1 MGCFFCPVAPV
12 IVWKIDPK
20 RLEKDAIQ
28 IVIITVGINV
38 LVSDK
43 MNFKI
48 SIIWDNNELF
58 IMVKGVVY

>member
-48 SIIWDNNELF
+48 SII
-58 IMVKGVVY
+58 